1 MPAFLEEE
9 EAQAGVIDHPSTVIA
24 PLAEGP
30 VAEPLFTELSVLLL
44 DADEELSVLLLVGST
59 EIAPLLSVGADA
71 TAVDAALAMI
81 EDAWSFE
88 MVVVMELESAL
99 DVPVRTSWP
108 RSSGDESM
116 NAIVG
121 PAISWV
127 VARSRTL
134 LMRGSLSDVMKIATG
149 PLTPSGTMHSLNA
162 RGIEKGLPPII
173 IWQNRLS

>member
-1 MPAFLEEE
+1 MPAFLKEEE
-9 EAQAGVIDHPSTVIA
+9 EAQAGVIDHPWTVIA
-24 PLAEGP
+24 PSSAGP
-30 VAEPLFTELSVLLL
+30 VAEPLST
-44 DADEELSVLLLVGST
+44 ELSVLLLVGLT
-59 EIAPLLSVGADA
+59 DIEPLLSVGADA
-71 TAVDAALAMI
+71 AAVDATLAMI

-99 DVPVRTSWP
+99 DVPVRMSWP

-121 PAISWV
+121 PAMSWV

-149 PLTPSGTMHSLNA
+149 PLTPSGTMHSFNA